1 VDGQTV
7 RGDFDGGALSSDV
20 GPLLWRSVDQHI
32 GLTERLAA
40 AVVDPR
46 HSSYVRH
53 EVADLLAQRTYQV
66 ASAYEDGNDANTLRH
81 DPMFQM
87 GVGRHPRQILIQG
100 LLLVLAPGIANRA
113 GALFGASPTIVPIQY
128 RRPRAGL
135 SPLPARGPSLRTPSS
150 NTLLSLGF

>member
-1 VDGQTV
+1 MGV
-7 RGDFDGGALSSDV
+7 
-20 GPLLWRSVDQHI
+20 QHI

-87 GVGRHPRQILIQG
+87 GVGRSPG
-100 LLLVLAPGIANRA
+100 DEDSALVS
-113 GALFGASPTIVPIQY
+113 GATFS
-128 RRPRAGL
+128 R
-135 SPLPARGPSLRTPSS
+135 
-150 NTLLSLGF
+150 